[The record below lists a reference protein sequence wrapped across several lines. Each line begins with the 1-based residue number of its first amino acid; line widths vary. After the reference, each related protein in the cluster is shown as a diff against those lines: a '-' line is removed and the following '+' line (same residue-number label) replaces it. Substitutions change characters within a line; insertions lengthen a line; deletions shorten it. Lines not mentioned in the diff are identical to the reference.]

1 MLLPVTFFFFI
12 STTGRKRGRQSA
24 KITEIAESSAN
35 VSVDVVETPVTKSR
49 RGRRGKTAQTEEAV
63 SVLETPLQTV
73 SLVDII
79 ERKLLPVKG
88 DISL

>member
-1 MLLPVTFFFFI
+1 M
-12 STTGRKRGRQSA
+12 
-24 KITEIAESSAN
+24 
-35 VSVDVVETPVTKSR
+35 DVVETPVTKSR